1 MRSQNTRWVSASIS
15 TLAVGAVLAL
25 GAGMAASA
33 APAASSVDPAQKGTI
48 VVHKLEQP
56 ATPTGIPNNGK
67 TQDVSGL
74 TPIDGV
80 TYSVQQIDPATYDLT
95 SNAGWNAL
103 KTLTPAAASTAAKG
117 YTTSITTGADSAAG
131 VATAAELPLGVYL
144 LTETAYP
151 AGVTA
156 GAPFLVTVPMTDPDA
171 LDTWMYTV
179 NVYPKNAKIG
189 GGEKTVDDTNAKK
202 VGDAVEWTILG
213 DIPTSE
219 TIDGYRIVD
228 PLDSRLTYQSTA
240 VDLDNGVALTKD
252 VDYTLTE
259 ATTGTPAATTVTVT
273 FLAPGLAKL
282 AANNTAHVRVVIA
295 TVINAAGDIPNQAI
309 IYPNEASFDIAPG
322 EPGGPVVTPTPE
334 TKFGNVTLKKVS
346 AKDNS
351 ALRDAEFKVFLTE
364 ADATAG
370 TNAITIS
377 GTSVW
382 TTDDQGLVTISGLR
396 QSGWSEGASVNPGED
411 GFQYYWVAEIKAPTG
426 YELLAQ
432 PVRVTV
438 GDVDTT
444 VDFTIE
450 NSPSN
455 GGFQLPFTGSA
466 LSAGLFYGAGGLL
479 LAGIVVM
486 VIRARRKES
495 VEA

>member
-1 MRSQNTRWVSASIS
+1 MRSQNKRWATASIS
-15 TLAVGAVLAL
+15 ALAAGAVLAL

-33 APAASSVDPAQKGTI
+33 APAASNVDPAQTGTI
-48 VVHKLEQP
+48 IVHKLEQP
-56 ATPTGIPNNGK
+56 STATGIPNNGK
-67 TQDVSGL
+67 PQDVSGL
-74 TPIDGV
+74 TPIEGV
-80 TYSVQQIDPATYDLT
+80 TYSVQQVDPTVYDLT
-95 SNAGWNAL
+95 TNAGWNAL
-103 KTLTPAAASTAAKG
+103 KTLTPAGAAAAGKG
-117 YTTSITTGADSAAG
+117 LETSITTDAAG
-131 VATAAELPLGVYL
+131 LATAGNLPLGVYL
-144 LTETAYP
+144 LTETSYP

-171 LDTWMYTV
+171 LDSWMYTV

-189 GGEKTVDDTNAKK
+189 GGEKTVDDSTAKK
-202 VGDAVEWTILG
+202 VGDVVNWTILG

-228 PLDSRLTYQSTA
+228 PLDARLTYQSTT
-240 VDLDNGVALTKD
+240 VDLDNGVSLVAD
-252 VDYTLTE
+252 EDYTLTA
-259 ATTGTPAATTVTVT
+259 ATAGTPAATTVTVT
-273 FLAPGLAKL
+273 FLAPGLEKL
-282 AANNTAHVRVVIA
+282 AANNTAHVRIVIS
-295 TVINAAGDIPNQAI
+295 TVINEAGDIPNQAI
-309 IYPNEASFDIAPG
+309 IYPNEASFDIEPG
-322 EPGGPVVTPTPE
+322 QPGGPVVTPTPE

-346 AKDNS
+346 AKDAS
-351 ALRDAEFKVFLTE
+351 VLAGAQFKVFLTE
-364 ADATAG
+364 ADAVAG

-377 GTSVW
+377 GTSTW
-382 TTDDQGLVTISGLR
+382 TSNEQGLLTISGLR
-396 QSGWSEGASVNPGED
+396 QSGWYEGAAVNPGD
-411 GFQYYWVAEIKAPTG
+411 TGFQYYWVAEVAAPNG

-438 GDVDTT
+438 GAVDTI
-444 VDFTIE
+444 VDFTVE

-486 VIRARRKES
+486 VVRARRKES